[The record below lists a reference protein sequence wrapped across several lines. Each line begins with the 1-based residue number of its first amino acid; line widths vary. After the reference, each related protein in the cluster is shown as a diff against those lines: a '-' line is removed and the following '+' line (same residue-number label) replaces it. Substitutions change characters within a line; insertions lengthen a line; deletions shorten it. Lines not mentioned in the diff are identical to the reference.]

1 MNKITIIIGILV
13 SQFSF
18 AQNIYPPTGPV
29 GIGTSTPNSLFLLDV
44 NGKAAVRSLF
54 YVNDIMGGDG
64 GDIRIGPNTGR
75 NSSTIFMVGG
85 VNPTEVMRVNFN
97 KNVGIGSLDPTE
109 KLTIA
114 GGHRDTRLL
123 LHSSGSGAT
132 AGEADL
138 MLWASEPGLGYTGVG
153 IGNNIHN
160 YTTSNGLLK
169 LLNPAKG
176 GSYIRLLD
184 NEMTFN
190 VVSATGADKK
200 TISID
205 TNGSVGIGDFASSS
219 SLIVNGKTVF
229 IPFKN
234 ADGAKRTLTID
245 HAVSNSPFVNNDYP
259 VVLKTGGGN
268 QPLILDAARI
278 GVGTTNP
285 DERLTIKGKIH
296 AEEIRID
303 LSVPAPDYVF
313 ANDYKLKPLNE
324 VENYIKENSHLP
336 EIPSAKEIEK
346 NGLMLAEMNMS
357 LLKKIEEL
365 TLYAIEQNKIIQE
378 QNKRLEKLEAKIK

>member
-1 MNKITIIIGILV
+1 
-13 SQFSF
+13 
-18 AQNIYPPTGPV
+18 
-29 GIGTSTPNSLFLLDV
+29 
-44 NGKAAVRSLF
+44 
-54 YVNDIMGGDG
+54 
-64 GDIRIGPNTGR
+64 
-75 NSSTIFMVGG
+75 
-85 VNPTEVMRVNFN
+85 
-97 KNVGIGSLDPTE
+97 
-109 KLTIA
+109 
-114 GGHRDTRLL
+114 
-123 LHSSGSGAT
+123 
-132 AGEADL
+132 
-138 MLWASEPGLGYTGVG
+138 
-153 IGNNIHN
+153 
-160 YTTSNGLLK
+160 

-190 VVSATGADKK
+190 VVSAAGADKK
-200 TISID
+200 AISID
-205 TNGSVGIGDFASSS
+205 TNGSVGIGDFVST
-219 SLIVNGKTVF
+219 SLLTVNGKTVF

-245 HAVSNSPFVNNDYP
+245 YAVSNSPFLNNNYP

-285 DERLTIKGKIH
+285 DEKLTIKGKIH

-346 NGLMLAEMNMS
+346 NGL
-357 LLKKIEEL
+357 
-365 TLYAIEQNKIIQE
+365 EQNKIIQE